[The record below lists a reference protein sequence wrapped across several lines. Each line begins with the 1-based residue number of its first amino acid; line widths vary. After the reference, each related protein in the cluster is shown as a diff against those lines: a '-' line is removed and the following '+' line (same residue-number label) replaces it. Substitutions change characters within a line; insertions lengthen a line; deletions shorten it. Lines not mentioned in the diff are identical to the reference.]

1 MHNSEIPGSRK
12 PGAPRKTRRY
22 RPIGELRRFKPAGI
36 PGSELKRQI
45 LHIDEFE
52 AMRLC
57 DLENLSQIEAAET
70 MEVSRGT
77 VQRLLLS
84 GRAKVAGAIL
94 RGEMII
100 LDEGEEND
108 E

>member
-1 MHNSEIPGSRK
+1 
-12 PGAPRKTRRY
+12 
-22 RPIGELRRFKPAGI
+22 
-36 PGSELKRQI
+36 
-45 LHIDEFE
+45 
-52 AMRLC
+52 MRLC